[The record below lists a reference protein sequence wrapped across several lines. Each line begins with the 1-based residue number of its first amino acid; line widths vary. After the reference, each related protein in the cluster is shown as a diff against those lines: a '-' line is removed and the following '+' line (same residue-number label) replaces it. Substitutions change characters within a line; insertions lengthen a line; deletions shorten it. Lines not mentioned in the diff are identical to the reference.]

1 MEEKKINSWY
11 ARMHTISF
19 FLVTMSQ
26 PLRYV
31 FRFFLSSVA
40 GVFFSPCAS
49 VLSRDSDFKIGGS
62 AVFVPKLFSTADQ
75 GHWEHRELYFFLR
88 SKKKSN
94 KWRRRRKKI

>member
-1 MEEKKINSWY
+1 MY
-11 ARMHTISF
+11 F
-19 FLVTMSQ
+19 FSRKLFFFDHHAQ

-62 AVFVPKLFSTADQ
+62 AVFVPKNFSALLSRDI
-75 GHWEHRELYFFLR
+75 GNIGNCIFFFAKQ
-88 SKKKSN
+88 KKKSN